1 MVIGIIALLI
11 YLLTTIIGILMGK
24 YLSNMVDKNDKQ
36 EVHSFIHVCLIP
48 IINILVVIVGLFEL
62 VNGILH
68 KIANYIEKWW

>member
-11 YLLTTIIGILMGK
+11 YLLTAVIGILIGK
-24 YLSNMVDKNDKQ
+24 YTPNMVDKNSEQ

-48 IINILVVIVGLFEL
+48 IVNILVVIVGLFEL

>member
-24 YLSNMVDKNDKQ
+24 YLSNMVDKQ